1 MFLSFGNLNQA
12 QVYVVSDF
20 TLRLR
25 YYKHKMG
32 YVCEISKF
40 MNSTFPSSSG
50 QQATGWLLTAAAAA
64 AADNNKNCQLF
75 LLREILGKL
84 GNASGKMSHL
94 ERQLLLYVFN
104 LEMRQLLHCDT
115 VNVSCKLNYMRDDAN
130 WRPLKRPVRRSDSPS
145 SLHHP
150 SPPGTATLNFHLT
163 KSPKS
168 WKQAAAVANTTT
180 VCPLAT
186 SSERPSQPGSNA
198 LYQRKISPF
207 RSANCGG
214 GKSW

>member
-1 MFLSFGNLNQA
+1 
-12 QVYVVSDF
+12 
-20 TLRLR
+20 
-25 YYKHKMG
+25 
-32 YVCEISKF
+32 
-40 MNSTFPSSSG
+40 
-50 QQATGWLLTAAAAA
+50 
-64 AADNNKNCQLF
+64 
-75 LLREILGKL
+75 
-84 GNASGKMSHL
+84 MSHL

-115 VNVSCKLNYMRDDAN
+115 VNVSCKLNYMRNDAN
-130 WRPLKRPVRRSDSPS
+130 WRPLKRPVCRSGSPC

-180 VCPLAT
+180 VCSLAT

-207 RSANCGG
+207 GSANCGG
-214 GKSW
+214 GKSWWTPSVWKLIYIQPTLTL